1 MATLQPE
8 GTNQPAVSLAAI
20 FVKFPPFWPA
30 DPQVWFAQIEAQ
42 FTTRNIS
49 SQKTRFDYVVAS
61 LAPEF
66 ATEVRDLILKPP
78 EEDPYDARKEQLIRN
93 TAASEQRR
101 LQMLFNT
108 EERGDRK
115 PTQLLRRMQ
124 QLLGDSAGPES
135 DSSFL
140 RELFLER
147 LPGGVRMVLASTGNA
162 ISLEALAQMAD
173 KFVEVA
179 TPTISAI
186 NAPHISSE
194 LDRLRKGVA
203 HLREII
209 SSLNTS
215 PGSSRPSRS
224 RGRSP
229 SPHPTN
235 STPTTCWYHRRFG
248 EKARKCNSPCDYSGN
263 EPAVTSGDECY
274 WATSK
279 SPLLYQGTSN
289 CYAFSG
295 GNRS

>member
-1 MATLQPE
+1 MATPQPE
-8 GTNQPAVSLAAI
+8 GTNQPAVSLGAVS
-20 FVKFPPFWPA
+20 VKIPPFWPA
-30 DPQVWFAQIEAQ
+30 DPQVWFAQVEAQ

-66 ATEVRDLILKPP
+66 TTEVRDLILKPP
-78 EEDPYDARKEQLIRN
+78 EEDPYDALKEQLICS

-101 LQMLFNT
+101 VQMLFNA
-108 EERGDRK
+108 EKLGDRK
-115 PTQLLRRMQ
+115 PTLLLRQMQ
-124 QLLGDSAGPES
+124 QLLDDSAGPEP

-140 RELFLER
+140 RELFLQR
-147 LPGGVRMVLASTGNA
+147 LPGSVRMVLASTGNPM
-162 ISLEALAQMAD
+162 SLEALSH
-173 KFVEVA
+173 FVIVEVA

-186 NAPHISSE
+186 NTPHISSE
-194 LDRLRKGVA
+194 GDQLRKEVA

-224 RGRSP
+224 RGCSP

-263 EPAVTSGDECY
+263 EPA
-274 WATSK
+274 
-279 SPLLYQGTSN
+279 
-289 CYAFSG
+289 
-295 GNRS
+295 NR

>member
-1 MATLQPE
+1 MATPQPE
-8 GTNQPAVSLAAI
+8 GTNQPAVSLAAVS
-20 FVKFPPFWPA
+20 VKIPPFWPA
-30 DPQVWFAQIEAQ
+30 DPQVWFAQVEAQ

-78 EEDPYDARKEQLIRN
+78 EEDPYDALKEQLIRR

-101 LQMLFNT
+101 LQMLFNA
-108 EERGDRK
+108 EELGDRK
-115 PTQLLRRMQ
+115 PTQFLRRMQ
-124 QLLGDSAGPES
+124 QLLGDSAGPEQ

-140 RELFLER
+140 RELFLQR
-147 LPGGVRMVLASTGNA
+147 LPGSVRMVLASTGNTM
-162 ISLEALAQMAD
+162 SLKALAQMAD
-173 KFVEVA
+173 KIVEAA

-194 LDRLRKGVA
+194 VDQLRKEVA

-229 SPHPTN
+229 SPHPAN
-235 STPTTCWYHRRFG
+235 STLTTFWYHRRFG
-248 EKARKCNSPCDYSGN
+248 KKARKCNSPCDYSGN
-263 EPAVTSGDECY
+263 EPAS
-274 WATSK
+274 
-279 SPLLYQGTSN
+279 
-289 CYAFSG
+289 
-295 GNRS
+295 R